1 MKTYKIIAILVCV
14 FISIVALVLYNA
26 FGTKRKFTILTLEK
40 YGICFMVS
48 DELEYTLTP
57 KGFTYRGGKNYG
69 SFELLNSGLSKNV
82 TRVKINGFN
91 AGYSKET
98 NKRVYEYELD
108 STNDKIIFQDNFMYA
123 SKSPMNLVP
132 YSSDCKRI
140 LKNFPKHVPLII
152 RND

>member
-1 MKTYKIIAILVCV
+1 MKTYKIIAVLVCV

-26 FGTKRKFTILTLEK
+26 FGTKRQFTILTMEK

-48 DELEYTLTP
+48 DELEYKLTP
-57 KGFTYRGGKNYG
+57 KGFTYRGGKNHG
-69 SFELLNSGLSKNV
+69 SFELLNSGLSENI

-91 AGYSKET
+91 AGYSKEK

-108 STNDKIIFQDNFMYA
+108 ATDKLVIFKDSFMYA

-132 YSSDCKRI
+132 YNTDCKNI
-140 LKNFPKHVPLII
+140 LKNFPKHVPII
-152 RND
+152 IEDS